1 LNKSDNELV
10 RKALAGNVAAF
21 ASLYERYYGLAVGL
35 ARCSLRDVHLA
46 EDAAQEAF
54 AVACRNLSKLREPD
68 KFAQWLGTICR
79 HTALQLAQRRL
90 NLEANVEQNQIAKN
104 LPSSDDRIDID
115 SALMQL
121 DELSR
126 EVIVLHY
133 YSELS
138 HAEIAAALG
147 LSSAAVHGRL
157 QRARR
162 KLAEYLSSFRS
173 PS

>member
-1 LNKSDNELV
+1 LNQSDKELV
-10 RKALAGNVAAF
+10 GEALTGSIAAF
-21 ASLYERYYGLAVGL
+21 ATLYERYYGLAVGL

-46 EDAAQEAF
+46 EDAAQETF
-54 AVACRNLSKLREPD
+54 AVACKNLSKLRDPD
-68 KFAQWLGTICR
+68 KFSQWLGTICR

-90 NLEANVEQNQIAKN
+90 NVEANVEQSQAAANH
-104 LPSSDDRIDID
+104 PSSDDRIDID
-115 SALMQL
+115 GALLQL

-126 EVIVLHY
+126 EVIVLY
-133 YSELS
+133 YFSALS
-138 HAEIAAALG
+138 HSEIATALG

-173 PS
+173 RS

>member
-1 LNKSDNELV
+1 MRD
-10 RKALAGNVAAF
+10 ALTGNVAAF
-21 ASLYERYYGLAVGL
+21 AALYERYYGLAVGL

-54 AVACRNLSKLREPD
+54 AVACKNLSKLREPD

-79 HTALQLAQRRL
+79 HTASQLAQRRL
-90 NLEANVEQNQIAKN
+90 NFEANIEQNQAAEN
-104 LPSSDDRIDID
+104 SPSGDDRIDID
-115 SALMQL
+115 GAMMQL
-121 DELSR
+121 DEPSR

-133 YSELS
+133 FSALS
-138 HAEIAAALG
+138 HSEIAAALG

>member
-1 LNKSDNELV
+1 MT
-10 RKALAGNVAAF
+10 KALTGNVAAF
-21 ASLYERYYGLAVGL
+21 AALYERYYGLAVGL

-54 AVACRNLSKLREPD
+54 AVACRNLSTLRDPD
-68 KFAQWLGTICR
+68 KFSQWLGTICR
-79 HTALQLAQRRL
+79 HTASQLAKRRL
-90 NLEANVEQNQIAKN
+90 NFDANVEQCESAENP
-104 LPSSDDRIDID
+104 PSSDDRIDID
-115 SALMQL
+115 RALMQL

-126 EVIVLHY
+126 EVVVLHY
-133 YSELS
+133 FSALS
-138 HAEIAAALG
+138 HSEIAVALG
-147 LSSAAVHGRL
+147 LSSPAVHGRL

>member
-1 LNKSDNELV
+1 LNQSDKELV
-10 RKALAGNVAAF
+10 RDALAGNVAAF
-21 ASLYERYYGLAVGL
+21 AALYERYYGLAVGL

-46 EDAAQEAF
+46 EDAAQETF
-54 AVACRNLSKLREPD
+54 AVACKNLSKLREPN

-79 HTALQLAQRRL
+79 HTASQLAQSRL
-90 NLEANVEQNQIAKN
+90 NLEANVEQHQTTEN

-115 SALMQL
+115 GALMQL

-133 YSELS
+133 FSALS
-138 HAEIAAALG
+138 HSEIAAALG

-162 KLAEYLSSFRS
+162 KLADYLSSFRS

>member
-1 LNKSDNELV
+1 LNQSDNELV
-10 RKALAGNVAAF
+10 RKALTGNVAAF
-21 ASLYERYYGLAVGL
+21 AALYERHYGLAVGL

-54 AVACRNLSKLREPD
+54 AVACRNLSKLRDQD

-79 HTALQLAQRRL
+79 HTASQLAQRRL
-90 NLEANVEQNQIAKN
+90 NVEANVEHSQTAEN

-115 SALMQL
+115 GALMQL

-133 YSELS
+133 YSALS

>member
-1 LNKSDNELV
+1 M